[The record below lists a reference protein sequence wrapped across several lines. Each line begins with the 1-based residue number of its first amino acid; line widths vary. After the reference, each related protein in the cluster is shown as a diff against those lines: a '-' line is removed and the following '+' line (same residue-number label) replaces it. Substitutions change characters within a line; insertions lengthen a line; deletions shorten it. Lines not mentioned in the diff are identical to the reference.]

1 MMKAKAPLKLFF
13 FWVAFLMFLPEVEV
27 SAKEK
32 VLKRTEVFT
41 SEKES
46 ASYKFPEKIKEDGKT
61 YLLKKKSKKLWKRFR
76 RGQKKK

>member
-1 MMKAKAPLKLFF
+1 
-13 FWVAFLMFLPEVEV
+13 MFLPEVEV

-61 YLLKKKSKKLWKRFR
+61 YLLKKRARSYGKDSEEDKKRSDFGCRK
-76 RGQKKK
+76 